1 MVESDQ
7 HRGHDA
13 HDEEISMSRSGA
25 ASGAGRKLLVLLF
38 AAVAMLQARTAA
50 AADDW
55 PRQPVRVL
63 VGFAA
68 GGNIDQLARLTCA
81 RLSEAFG
88 QQFVVENRVGA
99 MGSLAADAVAR
110 STGDG
115 YTFFWAGTGTVS
127 IFPAMSKT
135 PYDTDKDF
143 QPVGLIGTSPQ
154 VLVVNPDFPART
166 LAEFIAA
173 VKAKPGKLSYAGGG
187 GPGSVSNLLMALF
200 LKRAGLDMVA
210 VSYRGTA
217 PALTDVIA
225 GHIPAMFVPL
235 PEALAQAQ
243 GGKLRMLALSSARRA
258 RQAPDV
264 PSVAESGFPGFD
276 IESWNGMLAP
286 ADTPKAIVERI
297 AAEFVRAAR
306 DPEFVKQLDK
316 YGADPRGLGPPEFA
330 AFLKNDR
337 ALWAEAVKVAGVT
350 LQ

>member
-1 MVESDQ
+1 MSKVEVDVATT
-7 HRGHDA
+7 R
-13 HDEEISMSRSGA
+13 RSLLLGVA
-25 ASGAGRKLLVLLF
+25 AAALLP
-38 AAVAMLQARTAA
+38 VAPAA

-68 GGNIDQLARLTCA
+68 GGNIDHLARLTCA
-81 RLSEAFG
+81 RLGEIFG

-110 STGDG
+110 SAADG

-154 VLVVNPDFPART
+154 VLVVNNDFPAKT

-173 VKAKPGKLSYAGGG
+173 VKAQPGKLSYAGGG

-200 LKRAGLDMVA
+200 LKRAGLDMIG

-217 PALTDVIA
+217 PALTDLIA

-243 GGKLRMLALSSARRA
+243 GGKLRMLAVSSAARA
-258 RQAPDV
+258 RQAPNV
-264 PSVAESGFPGFD
+264 PSVAEQGFPGYD
-276 IESWNGMLAP
+276 IVSWNGMLAP
-286 ADTPKAIVERI
+286 ADTPKRIVERI
-297 AAEFVRAAR
+297 SAEFVRAAK

-316 YGADPRGLGPPEFA
+316 YGADPHGLGPAEFA
-330 AFLKNDR
+330 AFLKKDR
-337 ALWAEAVKVAGVT
+337 ELWAEAVKLAGVT
-350 LQ
+350 LR